1 MYYIKTEHFYENILN
16 HDETRFDILIM
27 RIEEHQ
33 HNYLKQKKVT
43 GLRTHELCGKI
54 VTRTGIKQ
62 KTYGTI

>member
-1 MYYIKTEHFYENILN
+1 
-16 HDETRFDILIM
+16 M
-27 RIEEHQ
+27 RIEEQQ

-62 KTYGTI
+62 KMYVTI